1 MSKDK
6 DESKSQAGNPSTQAP
21 PKKAP
26 ARPRRRNLPR
36 FKVLLHND
44 DHNTMEYVVRV
55 IQKLTPLSKEEAVL
69 RMREAH
75 ETGVSLLLVT
85 HKERAELY
93 VEQFAS
99 CGLTTTIEP
108 E

>member
-1 MSKDK
+1 MGKDK
-6 DESKSQAGNPSTQAP
+6 DESKPQPGNPSTQAP

-55 IQKLTPLSKEEAVL
+55 IQKLTPLSKEEAIL